1 MHSKPECM
9 ACWEGAS
16 GWSQDDLIEIQEAIA
31 WNSKEQKAKDAQGL
45 EAATVKGSAVKG
57 GTVKGGT
64 SAVPTMTLKIEFA
77 NNKSMIL
84 ADVVTFAATTNL
96 GPSLPSS
103 SSSKGD
109 KPVSPPR
116 GTKRPYY

>member
-9 ACWEGAS
+9 ACWDGAS
-16 GWSQDDLIEIQEAIA
+16 GWSQADLIEIQEAIA
-31 WNSKEQKAKDAQGL
+31 WNSKEQNAKDEQQGL
-45 EAATVKGSAVKG
+45 EAATVKGTIKG
-57 GTVKGGT
+57 VVET

-84 ADVVTFAATTNL
+84 KDVVTFAATTDL
-96 GPSLPSS
+96 GPSLSS
-103 SSSKGD
+103 SSSSNGD

>member
-9 ACWEGAS
+9 ACWDGAS
-16 GWSQDDLIEIQEAIA
+16 GWSQADLIEIQEAIA
-31 WNSKEQKAKDAQGL
+31 WNSKEQNAKDEQQGL
-45 EAATVKGSAVKG
+45 EAATVKGTIKG
-57 GTVKGGT
+57 VVET

-84 ADVVTFAATTNL
+84 TDVVTFAATTNL